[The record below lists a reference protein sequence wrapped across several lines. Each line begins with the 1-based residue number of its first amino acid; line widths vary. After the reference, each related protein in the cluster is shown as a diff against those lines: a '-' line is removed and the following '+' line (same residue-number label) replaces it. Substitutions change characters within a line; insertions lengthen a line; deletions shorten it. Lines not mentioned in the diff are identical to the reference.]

1 MAYERTS
8 TQLILEKTDSVL
20 RDDVLLVLADEDRN
34 EPNADPKADTAAD
47 VIIFVLNGC
56 SSRIL
61 LYAFSNSEGDVGM
74 FGLLDNPVG
83 VYCSLQCSSTVDN
96 TVPVLSLL
104 ILISI
109 LGRWSSDALR
119 FLGLRVSSERPGRGP
134 AAVAWRQGKWRLVM
148 ARQKVL
154 FRLKRG
160 ISTATLANLL
170 PTRTYYCKIDDTAI
184 WQKTERTIQSWQ
196 YQIKVQWSP
205 FTKY

>member
-109 LGRWSSDALR
+109 LGR
-119 FLGLRVSSERPGRGP
+119 
-134 AAVAWRQGKWRLVM
+134 
-148 ARQKVL
+148 
-154 FRLKRG
+154 
-160 ISTATLANLL
+160 
-170 PTRTYYCKIDDTAI
+170 
-184 WQKTERTIQSWQ
+184 
-196 YQIKVQWSP
+196 
-205 FTKY
+205 